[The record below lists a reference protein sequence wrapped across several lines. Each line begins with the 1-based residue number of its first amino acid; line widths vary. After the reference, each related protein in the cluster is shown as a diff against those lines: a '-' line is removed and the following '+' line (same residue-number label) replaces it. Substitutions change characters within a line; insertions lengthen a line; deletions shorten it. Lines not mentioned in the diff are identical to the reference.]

1 MGRRRFFRAFAG
13 ELIQTAATMAGAAQA
28 LQQASADAASAILNP
43 EGAAG
48 LLGPAGD
55 ATVQTP
61 SGPTGFRTPFR
72 EDGGV
77 IYLIDQRRLPD
88 ALVEYPC
95 RSAGE
100 VAYAIREM
108 IVRGAPAI
116 GQVAAIGL
124 AMAAEQQRDGLPY
137 ARKAII
143 RGSANAL
150 INARPT
156 AVNLRWAVD
165 RVVARYV
172 EVGELNDDGNAIADA
187 LRAEADAIVFEATTD
202 HGRLAGFGLAV
213 LPVPDGRPVRIL
225 THCNTGPLACGQYG
239 TALGVIQAA
248 HHAGREVHVLVDETR
263 PYLQG
268 ARLTTWE
275 LAQAGVPH
283 SLLPDVAAGH
293 LMATGEVDV
302 VLVGAD
308 RVAAN
313 GDTANKVGTYPLA
326 VLAARHGIPFYVC
339 APTSSV
345 DLTAPDGAAIPIE
358 ERNPDE
364 VLEFRG
370 VRTAPAGTEVR
381 NPAFDITPAELI
393 TGFVTEEGL
402 VTTPFDPGLREASEA
417 AAGALGGDAR
427 LQGPPAAPDRHRDH
441 ARGSRLMA
449 TVALGRRGAIVA
461 RTTTDKTLLRSFL
474 ERDRLY
480 AAYAICD
487 LEEREFARTRWGVAW
502 DGDAPIALVLEYN
515 GPTPQPL
522 FAMGREDGIAVVVRD
537 LIRPRVAYVAAPA
550 AVLPAIE
557 TAYRVDP
564 GPSMVRMWVDR
575 ASFRPYPATV
585 ERLLPVEIG
594 ELNRLYQLGFAS
606 WLPASAIA
614 DGVYYGLRVNGQLV
628 AAAGTHVV
636 SPGARLAVV
645 GNVLTHI
652 DYRGR
657 GFATA
662 VTGAVTAEL
671 LRVCDQVVLNV
682 RSDNPPALNAYRRL
696 GYMEH
701 LRFEERLVHRIG
713 SPWPDLAGPLR
724 RIFHRKEIDPR

>member
-1 MGRRRFFRAFAG
+1 MADQPIAPDPAPDQPAEAGPAAPAPAPTSAPAGPAAAPASVDMGRRRFFRAFAG

-55 ATVQTP
+55 ATIQTP

-100 VAYAIREM
+100 VSYAIREM

-172 EVGELNDDGNAIADA
+172 EVGELNDDGHAIADA

-345 DLTAPDGAAIPIE
+345 DLTAPDGTAIPIE

-393 TGFVTEEGL
+393 TGVVTEEGL
-402 VTTPFDPGLREASEA
+402 VSSPFEPGLREASEA
-417 AAGALGGDAR
+417 ALARWAAMPGFKALRPPPTDTEITPVGAG
-427 LQGPPAAPDRHRDH
+427 
-441 ARGSRLMA
+441 
-449 TVALGRRGAIVA
+449 
-461 RTTTDKTLLRSFL
+461 
-474 ERDRLY
+474 
-480 AAYAICD
+480 
-487 LEEREFARTRWGVAW
+487 
-502 DGDAPIALVLEYN
+502 
-515 GPTPQPL
+515 
-522 FAMGREDGIAVVVRD
+522 
-537 LIRPRVAYVAAPA
+537 
-550 AVLPAIE
+550 
-557 TAYRVDP
+557 
-564 GPSMVRMWVDR
+564 
-575 ASFRPYPATV
+575 
-585 ERLLPVEIG
+585 
-594 ELNRLYQLGFAS
+594 
-606 WLPASAIA
+606 
-614 DGVYYGLRVNGQLV
+614 
-628 AAAGTHVV
+628 
-636 SPGARLAVV
+636 
-645 GNVLTHI
+645 
-652 DYRGR
+652 
-657 GFATA
+657 
-662 VTGAVTAEL
+662 
-671 LRVCDQVVLNV
+671 
-682 RSDNPPALNAYRRL
+682 
-696 GYMEH
+696 
-701 LRFEERLVHRIG
+701 
-713 SPWPDLAGPLR
+713 
-724 RIFHRKEIDPR
+724 